1 MLSVASY
8 SLQDRPAPPAQA
20 ASPLDAALDQIEYAF
35 QPIVQMRTG
44 RCHGFEALARGMDR
58 TPFARVQTLLDS
70 AAACGRLA
78 EIEAALLAKAI
89 GRFQAAPDA
98 PQLRL
103 FLNVDPRNLAPHG
116 LGFSLPIRRSAGIE
130 ITIEVTESRGM
141 RPEVEAADAV
151 EGVRRR
157 GCRIALD
164 DFGVGFGSLKLLYES
179 RPDYVKVDR
188 FFVAGIDRDLR
199 KRSIVSYLV
208 GYAHSLGILTIA
220 EGIETKAEFYACR
233 DLGCDFA
240 QGYLIQRPSQDLAL
254 VTTHSAEVQA
264 LNAADRRQPAEDRQR
279 LAELIDPLPPL
290 RLDIRKDALLEY
302 FGRQGSAAI
311 APIVDRHNIPV
322 GLVRE
327 RDIKRF
333 VYSRYGSELIRND
346 NVGSSIGDLV
356 VPCPIADL
364 NAPLERVLEAFS
376 AEADADGIII
386 MEAGE
391 YLGFL
396 SSRSLLRLV
405 HDSSLARA
413 ADQNP
418 LTRLPGNA
426 AIGRHIEKL
435 LADGD
440 QGHAL
445 IYFDFDHFKPFN
457 DTLGF
462 RQGDRAIVM
471 FADRLKLLAAACHGF
486 AGHVGGDDFFLA
498 VTGIDEV
505 PLRRLLGE
513 LVEAFRSD
521 AESLYDSASRAAGRI
536 TAKDRDGRVC
546 DFPLLA
552 VSGVAAMLPPN
563 GPAGD
568 IETIT
573 RTFAAHKTAA
583 KSSPEKLCIVTL

>member
-1 MLSVASY
+1 MLNVASC
-8 SLQDRPAPPAQA
+8 SLQDRPARSAPA
-20 ASPLDAALDQIEYAF
+20 ASTLDAALDQIDYAF

-44 RCHGFEALARGMDR
+44 RCHGFEALARGIDR

-89 GRFQAAPDA
+89 GRFQAVPEAT
-98 PQLRL
+98 QLRL

-130 ITIEVTESRGM
+130 ITIEVTECRRL
-141 RPEVEAADAV
+141 RPEVEATDAV
-151 EGVRRR
+151 DGVRRR

-188 FFVAGIDRDLR
+188 FFVADIDRDLR

-240 QGYLIQRPSQDLAL
+240 QGFLIQKPSLDLAL
-254 VTTHSAEVQA
+254 VTTQSAQVQA
-264 LNAADRRQPAEDRQR
+264 LNAADRRQPADDRQR

-290 RLDIRKDALLEY
+290 KLDIRKDALLEY
-302 FGRQGSAAI
+302 FGRRGSAAI

-327 RDIKRF
+327 RDLKRF
-333 VYSRYGSELIRND
+333 VYSRYGSELIRNE

-364 NAPLERVLEAFS
+364 HASLERVLEAFS
-376 AEADADGIII
+376 AGGDADGIII

-391 YLGFL
+391 YRGFL
-396 SSRSLLRLV
+396 SSQSLLRLV

-435 LADGD
+435 LADRGRA
-440 QGHAL
+440 HAL
-445 IYFDFDHFKPFN
+445 IYFDFDNFKPFN

-471 FADRLKLLAAACHGF
+471 FADRLKLFASACHGF
-486 AGHVGGDDFFLA
+486 AGHVGGDDFLLA
-498 VTGIDEV
+498 LTGIDETA
-505 PLRRLLGE
+505 LRRLLGD
-513 LVEAFRSD
+513 LIEAFRSD
-521 AESLYDSASRAAGRI
+521 AESLYDPASRAAGRI
-536 TAKDRDGRVC
+536 TAKDRDGRLR

-552 VSGVAAMLPPN
+552 VSGVAAILSQN
-563 GPAGD
+563 GSPTD

-573 RTFAAHKTAA
+573 RAFAAHKTSA
-583 KSSPEKLCIVTL
+583 KASAEKLCIIAL